1 MFQFALAISA
11 LIGTVTLGFASFQIL
26 FWLSLIPQVIGL
38 GIGLALIEPR
48 THDTRQ
54 EANIFSHLREA
65 ISRFRTNMRLR
76 KLSLASITSYA
87 INEPIHDFYPTF
99 MATLWPAWAIPLA
112 KTLSHM
118 FAATGFR
125 IAGRIVEKYGADR
138 TLKWENRINYIVS
151 TLIIA
156 FPSIATPLIRS
167 ITSLGF
173 GIGTVAEKTL
183 FQREFTDRQRA
194 TMDSLNSL
202 AGKLAYS
209 IFAILL

>member
-38 GIGLALIEPR
+38 GIAFALIEPR
-48 THDTRQ
+48 VHDARQ
-54 EANIFSHLREA
+54 ETNIFSHLRES
-65 ISRFRTNMRLR
+65 IMRFRTNIRLR

-99 MATLWPAWAIPLA
+99 MATLWPTWAIPLA
-112 KTLSHM
+112 KTLSHI
-118 FAATGFR
+118 FTATGFR
-125 IAGRIVEKYGADR
+125 IAGRIIERYGADR
-138 TLKWENRINYIVS
+138 TLQWENRINYIVS